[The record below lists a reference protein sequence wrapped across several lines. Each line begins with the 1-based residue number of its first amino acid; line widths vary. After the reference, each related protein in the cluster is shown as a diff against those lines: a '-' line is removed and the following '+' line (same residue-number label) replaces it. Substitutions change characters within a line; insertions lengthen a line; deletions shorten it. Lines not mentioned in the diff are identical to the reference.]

1 MLTLQ
6 SRDPCVFY
14 RPEIIFADISKYR
27 KNNVISQPT
36 LWCSM
41 DALPLIHFLKFFQPG
56 HSYSNHLVIK
66 FQEKFHPT
74 QAFKIYTRFVQMK
87 IKKTVLKNQK
97 ILLNL
102 GEFFNP
108 CPLPPSPT
116 SCFFLRPSPLIRFWR
131 FSRVPNYSNPS
142 FYQKAKSILSRRLT
156 CENLQLISP
165 LDPKICNGAYFG
177 LNILKN
183 GPFSHDQRSHEG
195 TF

>member
-56 HSYSNHLVIK
+56 HFYSNHLVIK

-87 IKKTVLKNQK
+87 IKKAVLKNQK

-108 CPLPPSPT
+108 CPPAPFTQLPFLPTPLPVNQVLEIFKSPQL
-116 SCFFLRPSPLIRFWR
+116 FQPVFLLET
-131 FSRVPNYSNPS
+131 
-142 FYQKAKSILSRRLT
+142 K
-156 CENLQLISP
+156 E
-165 LDPKICNGAYFG
+165 YFVKETY
-177 LNILKN
+177 L
-183 GPFSHDQRSHEG
+183 
-195 TF
+195 